1 MKKMYE
7 QPDVLIV
14 DLDVNDDIAEKV
26 PFDPSNNDEPGAN
39 EAQFDVDESETIVS
53 EKSLWSE

>member
-1 MKKMYE
+1 MKKNYE

-14 DLDVNDDIAEKV
+14 NLKVSSDIVEKV
-26 PFDPSNNDEPGAN
+26 PFTDDDTPAAN